1 MACASK
7 LPDTPMPSTLSMASL
22 LYSLL
27 LKYISPRE
35 LVGSLLR
42 GVVVRTTVIGSK
54 MGKVL
59 VEEVISSP
67 TADMTRDMNVG
78 PNIGYLKEMP
88 EVTVSIVN
96 RMAMSLRIA
105 RGIAACV
112 VLVDIRLGSV
122 DSLVLGRDR

>member
-1 MACASK
+1 
-7 LPDTPMPSTLSMASL
+7 MPSTLSMASL